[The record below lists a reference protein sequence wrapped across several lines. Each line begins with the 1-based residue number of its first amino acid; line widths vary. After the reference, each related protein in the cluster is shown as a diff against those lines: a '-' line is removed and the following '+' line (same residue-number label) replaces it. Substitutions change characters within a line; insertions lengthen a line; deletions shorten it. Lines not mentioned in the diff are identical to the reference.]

1 MASYADFSFEMWRG
15 DTEVF
20 DAAVTVSGIAID
32 ITGCSLRFTAKRNLN
47 DTDAE
52 AVFQVTTASGGIVIT
67 NGPAGLAEIT
77 VSSADTAPV
86 TQAIK
91 CYCDLQLVDTF
102 NNVSTTA
109 TGTLLIKLDVTETD
123 T

>member
-1 MASYADFSFEMWRG
+1 MASYADFAFEMWRG

-20 DAAVTVSGIAID
+20 DAAVTVSGVAID

-52 AVFQVTTASGGIVIT
+52 AIFQITTAGGGIVIT

-77 VSSADTAPV
+77 VASADTAPV

-102 NNVSTTA
+102 SNVSTTT
-109 TGTLLIKLDVTETD
+109 TGTLTIKLDVTETD